1 MNRLTSLLAAAALAL
16 GTVTAVAAP
25 AHAEARLTVRNDRG
39 GDQADTRYRTTL
51 TLDATGFQSVKG
63 GFGGVYVM
71 FGWVRDPGSDSWRP
85 SKGGLTGKDY
95 RYIPDSENAADNRG
109 YLRFVS
115 FPGGSTAGEAN
126 AVMSGS
132 GGFRVTMTVPG
143 PEFQSVDRDGKL
155 STVDCRTMTCG
166 VITIGAHGVKNPA
179 NETFTPVSF
188 GEVYDQAP
196 SSAPSQSGS
205 QSGSQSSGAG
215 QSAPPA
221 AEASPPAAGAVP
233 RAARAG
239 RPVVTADRATAVAGN
254 ALAFT
259 GRGFAPGEQVLAILD
274 NGLAALGPMVAGTS
288 GEVAG
293 VLPLP
298 ADIPP
303 GTHELRLSGAA
314 SGTEVSERFPVS
326 AGPEVTAAASTQTA
340 DDDEALPASRLFLAL
355 AAAVFLASLLL
366 LLLRRRRTRPT
377 PAGVV

>member
-1 MNRLTSLLAAAALAL
+1 MNRLTSLLAGAALAL
-16 GTVTAVAAP
+16 GTVTVLAAP
-25 AHAEARLTVRNDRG
+25 AHAEARVTVRNDRG
-39 GDQADTRYRTTL
+39 GDQADSRYQTKL

-71 FGWVRDPGSDSWRP
+71 FGWVRDPGGDSWRP

-143 PEFQSVDRDGKL
+143 PEFQSVDREGRL

-166 VITIGAHGVKNPA
+166 VITIGAHGVKNAA
-179 NETFTPVSF
+179 NETFTPVRF
-188 GEVYDQAP
+188 GDVYDEAP
-196 SSAPSQSGS
+196 SASPSATAEPSAP
-205 QSGSQSSGAG
+205 A
-215 QSAPPA
+215 APA
-221 AEASPPAAGAVP
+221 ASSPAGASTP
-233 RAARAG
+233 PKGRAG
-239 RPVVTADRATAVAGN
+239 KPVVTADRATAVAGN

-259 GRGFAPGEQVLAILD
+259 GRGFTPGEQVLAILD
-274 NGLAALGPMVAGTS
+274 DGLAALGPMVAGTS

-298 ADIPP
+298 VDIAP
-303 GTHELRLSGAA
+303 GTHEIRLSGAA

-326 AGPEVTAAASTQTA
+326 AAREVTADASTEPA
-340 DDDEALPASRLFLAL
+340 DDDGALSASRVFLVL
-355 AAAVFLASLLL
+355 AAALFLTALVL
-366 LLLRRRRTRPT
+366 LLLRRRRARPT
-377 PAGVV
+377 PVEVV